1 MARGSQRKMPRARQR
16 DRELSEAAAVKV
28 PATCDVAVVGG
39 GASGLAAAITA
50 AEAGAS
56 VVVLEA
62 NARCGA
68 TILATGNGRCNFST
82 VDLSPKHYNEPTFVG
97 TALGEH
103 PLEDVTGF
111 FRACNLRWSLEGPRL
126 YPLSR
131 QSASVRNVLLAR
143 ARRSGVVLAPARRV
157 VDVRPSG
164 EGWKLAYQEGF
175 GPQVRGTLASRA
187 LVLATGGHAG
197 DHLAAGLGL
206 TLVPRRPA
214 LCPLACEPSPLSAL
228 DGRRSIAS
236 LSLVRGLFPTWRERG
251 EVLFR
256 GYGLSGIVTFD
267 LSRRAEPGDVALVD
281 LAPDV
286 SSADLRQLV
295 DPFAH
300 GDFEPGCLDG
310 VLDPVVARLL
320 ERLARERW
328 GLPGYE
334 PPEGLPQTDSASL
347 LALVKA
353 LPFRI
358 TGRADDQA
366 SQVSQGGIA
375 LAQVG
380 PATMSVHDRPG
391 LLACGEALDVDGD
404 CGGYNLSFA
413 WLSGI
418 RAGSSAA
425 GVAKDGGSAC

>member
-16 DRELSEAAAVKV
+16 ERELAEAAAVKV

-62 NARCGA
+62 GTRCGA

-82 VDLSPKHYNEPTFVG
+82 VKLAPKHYNDPGFVAA
-97 TALGEH
+97 ALGEG
-103 PLEDVTGF
+103 PLDEITGF

-131 QSASVRNVLLAR
+131 QAASVRNVLLSR
-143 ARRSGVVLAPARRV
+143 AKRAGVTLAPARQV
-157 VDVRPSG
+157 VGARPKAD
-164 EGWKLAYQEGF
+164 GWGLTYQEGF
-175 GPQVRGTLASRA
+175 GPGARQAMTCRA
-187 LVLATGGHAG
+187 LVVATGGHSG
-197 DHLAAGLGL
+197 DDLAAQLGL
-206 TLVPRRPA
+206 TLVGRRPA

-228 DGRRSIAS
+228 DGRRSIAT

-256 GYGLSGIVTFD
+256 DYGLSGIVTFD

-286 SSADLRQLV
+286 TPADLRQLV

-320 ERLARERW
+320 EQLAHERW
-328 GLPGYE
+328 MLSGYE

-347 LALVKA
+347 LSLAKA

-358 TGRADDQA
+358 AGRAGDQGA
-366 SQVSQGGIA
+366 QVTQGGIA
-375 LAQVG
+375 LSQVD
-380 PATMSVHDRPG
+380 PATMAVRERPG

-418 RAGSSAA
+418 RAGTSAA
-425 GVAKDGGSAC
+425 AYRDGGPTC